1 MNNKKKDIPTSFQ
14 TDDERKK
21 MIVPKAYYITNTN
34 ARWRITS
41 PLKTILNYRTE
52 KKIYLLRNVLSLEIM
67 TIFAAKKNKN
77 Q

>member
-1 MNNKKKDIPTSFQ
+1 
-14 TDDERKK
+14 

-34 ARWRITS
+34 ARWRKTS

>member
-1 MNNKKKDIPTSFQ
+1 MPTAYQIP
-14 TDDERKK
+14 
-21 MIVPKAYYITNTN
+21 NTN
-34 ARWRITS
+34 ARWQKIS